1 MLLISHCSASI
12 QDCHWYMWMSRTVCS
27 LVGSCSCPFMRSS
40 HCALTLLS
48 VLALAGT
55 GRQQDIKIT
64 GASTLNEDEVQR
76 MVQQAE
82 QFAEADKKQ
91 REAVDARNQVLPA
104 VSHPCVRGRGVRA
117 RW

>member
-1 MLLISHCSASI
+1 MDVDCVEVRSLLRRVARFT
-12 QDCHWYMWMSRTVCS
+12 DLS
-27 LVGSCSCPFMRSS
+27 LGSSS
-40 HCALTLLS
+40 
-48 VLALAGT
+48 GT

-91 REAVDARNQVLPA
+91 REAVDVRNQV
-104 VSHPCVRGRGVRA
+104 C
-117 RW
+117 